1 MAGDEAAVGGGVHQT
16 LRDTLMISDPSRI
29 LGELD
34 KLIVKAVPE
43 VRPSLVVAL
52 AARLAQLGAVL
63 AVPTVKAS
71 AGTVPAVED
80 RLLTMPEAAERLGIT
95 EHQAREMGRR
105 GDLPVVTVGK
115 RFVRVRVRT
124 LEDWIRRR
132 EGATLT
138 RTGGR

>member
-1 MAGDEAAVGGGVHQT
+1 
-16 LRDTLMISDPSRI
+16 MISDPSRI

-63 AVPTVKAS
+63 AVPTEKGNGSTA
-71 AGTVPAVED
+71 PAVED

-105 GDLPVVTVGK
+105 GELPVVTVGK
-115 RFVRVRVRT
+115 RFVRVRIGT
-124 LEDWIRRR
+124 LEDWIRQR
-132 EGATLT
+132 EGATLSGA
-138 RTGGR
+138 RGR

>member
-1 MAGDEAAVGGGVHQT
+1 
-16 LRDTLMISDPSRI
+16 MISDPSRI

-34 KLIVKAVPE
+34 KLILKAVPE

-63 AVPTVKAS
+63 AVPTEKGNGSTA
-71 AGTVPAVED
+71 PAVED

-105 GDLPVVTVGK
+105 GELPVVTVGK
-115 RFVRVRVRT
+115 RFVRVRIGT
-124 LEDWIRRR
+124 LEDWIRQR
-132 EGATLT
+132 EGATLSGA
-138 RTGGR
+138 RGR

>member
-1 MAGDEAAVGGGVHQT
+1 
-16 LRDTLMISDPSRI
+16 

-34 KLIVKAVPE
+34 KLIVRAVPE

-63 AVPTVKAS
+63 AVPTVKESGGVVA
-71 AGTVPAVED
+71 AVAD
-80 RLLTMPEAAERLGIT
+80 RLLTMPEVAERLGIT

-105 GDLPVVTVGK
+105 GDLPVFTVGK
-115 RFVRVRVRT
+115 RFVRVRVST

-132 EGATLT
+132 EGATLSSA
-138 RTGGR
+138 RGR

>member
-1 MAGDEAAVGGGVHQT
+1 MAGDKAAVGGAVHQT
-16 LRDTLMISDPSRI
+16 SRGTRMISDPSRI

-63 AVPTVKAS
+63 AVPTEKGNGSTA
-71 AGTVPAVED
+71 PAVED

-105 GDLPVVTVGK
+105 GELPVVTVGK
-115 RFVRVRVRT
+115 RFVRVRIGT
-124 LEDWIRRR
+124 LEDWIRQR
-132 EGATLT
+132 EGATLSGA
-138 RTGGR
+138 RGR

>member
-1 MAGDEAAVGGGVHQT
+1 MAGDEAAVGAAVHQT
-16 LRDTLMISDPSRI
+16 SRGTRMISDPSRI

-63 AVPTVKAS
+63 AVPTEKGNGSTA
-71 AGTVPAVED
+71 PAVED

-105 GDLPVVTVGK
+105 GELPVVTVGK
-115 RFVRVRVRT
+115 RFVRVRIGT
-124 LEDWIRRR
+124 LEDWIRQR
-132 EGATLT
+132 EGATLSGA
-138 RTGGR
+138 RRR

>member
-1 MAGDEAAVGGGVHQT
+1 VIG
-16 LRDTLMISDPSRI
+16 DPSGV

-34 KLIVKAVPE
+34 KLIVRAVPE

-63 AVPTVKAS
+63 AVPTAKES
-71 AGTVPAVED
+71 GGIVPAVED

-105 GDLPVVTVGK
+105 ADLPVVTVGK
-115 RFVRVRVRT
+115 RFVRVRVST

-132 EGATLT
+132 EGATL
-138 RTGGR
+138 RAVAAALREP

>member
-1 MAGDEAAVGGGVHQT
+1 
-16 LRDTLMISDPSRI
+16 MIGDPSRV

-34 KLIVKAVPE
+34 KLIVRAVPE

-52 AARLAQLGAVL
+52 AARLAQLAAVL
-63 AVPTVKAS
+63 AVPS
-71 AGTVPAVED
+71 AKGNTGPVPAVED

-132 EGATLT
+132 EGATLS
-138 RTGGR
+138 RVGGR